1 MNLTLGGGI
10 LAVLTGLLGV
20 WIFLNVFATQH
31 TDYRVAE
38 NRHACERARGEV
50 DFSKD
55 WSGKPDPEKVEI
67 AKAACAEFQQAAD
80 ARKFE
85 EVKAEDER
93 KVTADAIKAMLEAP
107 TKPAAQP
114 ENQPTNEAQK

>member
-1 MNLTLGGGI
+1 MNLTLGGGL
-10 LAVLTGLLGV
+10 LAVLTGLLGA
-20 WIFLNVFATQH
+20 WLFLNVFSTQH
-31 TDYRVAE
+31 ADYRVAE
-38 NRHACERARGEV
+38 SRHACERARMGV

-67 AKAACAEFQQAAD
+67 AKSVCAEFQQAAD
-80 ARKFE
+80 ARKVE
-85 EVKAEDER
+85 EVKAEAER
-93 KVTADAIKAMLEAP
+93 KATADSIKNMLEAP